1 MRGCAGGS
9 AVLFGALPPG
19 CAILPRVTASGSPVP
34 AGPAPAPAAVPARRD
49 AALAVAG
56 WVAILAPVLALLLKL
71 PSFGWFMVIVI
82 WTSPLWIL
90 GYVLLVVVVSLGML
104 RRRASLREP
113 RSRRTRSI
121 VWAWLTSAGVV
132 LLGLALVDGGDTN
145 ESVQSTLTMLLGVPG
160 GSSGPNDASMV
171 VAGVG
176 ALAWIVGYVAL
187 LMEWLA
193 ALARRRAEAPRVAPP
208 AA

>member
-1 MRGCAGGS
+1 M
-9 AVLFGALPPG
+9 
-19 CAILPRVTASGSPVP
+19 
-34 AGPAPAPAAVPARRD
+34 PARRD
-49 AALAVAG
+49 GALAAAG
-56 WVAILAPVLALLLKL
+56 WVAIVAPLLAVALKL
-71 PSFGWFMVIVI
+71 PSFGWLMVVVVWTFPI
-82 WTSPLWIL
+82 WVL

-160 GSSGPNDASMV
+160 GSSGPNDASMAA
-171 VAGVG
+171 AGIG

-193 ALARRRAEAPRVAPP
+193 AFARRRAEAPRVAPP
-208 AA
+208 AV

>member
-1 MRGCAGGS
+1 M
-9 AVLFGALPPG
+9 
-19 CAILPRVTASGSPVP
+19 TASGYPV
-34 AGPAPAPAAVPARRD
+34 ASGEPAPASAPPVPARRD
-49 AALAVAG
+49 AALAAAG

-71 PSFGWFMVIVI
+71 PSFGWFMVVI
-82 WTSPLWIL
+82 IWSSPLWIL
-90 GYVLLVVVVSLGML
+90 GYVLLVVAVSLGML

-132 LLGLALVDGGDTN
+132 LLGLALVDGGDTS

-160 GSSGPNDASMV
+160 GSSGANDASMV

-187 LMEWLA
+187 VVEWLA
-193 ALARRRAEAPRVAPP
+193 ALAKRQAEAPRVAPP
-208 AA
+208 VV